1 MTSDLALQNAE
12 DKFNEARAWAIC
24 HDAAILVIDGHSRD
38 SAIRKATEIFDT
50 QQQARNDPTGT
61 IGTLAEAQSPNMHA
75 GRDAQVKAIAQE
87 LYSEYFE

>member
-1 MTSDLALQNAE
+1 MTSDLALQDAE
-12 DKFNEARAWAIC
+12 DEFNEAREWAIC
-24 HDAAILVIDGHSRD
+24 HDAAILVIAGYSRD
-38 SAIRKATEIFDT
+38 LAIKKATEIFGT
-50 QQQARNDPTGT
+50 QQEAENDPTGT